1 MSIGHLSAPT
11 LPNIENIQKFSGEW
25 FHTGLW
31 PKEEV
36 TFSGKDVVVVGTG
49 HLGSIHAAIYARMPA
64 VELIGIIDI
73 DASTANKVAS
83 ECHCDHKGL

>member
-1 MSIGHLSAPT
+1 M
-11 LPNIENIQKFSGEW
+11 
-25 FHTGLW
+25 
-31 PKEEV
+31 
-36 TFSGKDVVVVGTG
+36 KDKLRVVVVGTG

-83 ECHCDHKGL
+83 ECHCDVLAPGTPLSG